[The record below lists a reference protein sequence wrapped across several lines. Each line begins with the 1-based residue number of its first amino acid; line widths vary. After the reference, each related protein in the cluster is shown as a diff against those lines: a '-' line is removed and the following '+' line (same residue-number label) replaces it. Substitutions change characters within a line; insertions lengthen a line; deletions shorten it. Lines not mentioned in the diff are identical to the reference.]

1 MQKDEIEI
9 FYPASQA
16 EWRLWLQQNHFFKK
30 AVWLSN
36 YNSSYYAFKAIGEYL
51 EKCNNFILEKGIL
64 FLNDI
69 YQYEESDFMIQGAE
83 QVVKNLKQTF
93 SERAKKD
100 AQADI
105 KVQIIKKSAK
115 TILR

>member
-1 MQKDEIEI
+1 
-9 FYPASQA
+9 
-16 EWRLWLQQNHFFKK
+16 
-30 AVWLSN
+30 
-36 YNSSYYAFKAIGEYL
+36 
-51 EKCNNFILEKGIL
+51 
-64 FLNDI
+64 
-69 YQYEESDFMIQGAE
+69 MIQGAE